1 MNAMASPVFE
11 LSDSYIE
18 RLAALDPGYATALGI
33 PGSDHLM
40 TDFSPAGH
48 EARETLNRATLAKL
62 SSLNTSSDGDRL
74 AAGVLRS
81 SLELSE
87 REFAAGEIGRA
98 HV

>member
-1 MNAMASPVFE
+1 MASPVFE

-62 SSLNTSSDGDRL
+62 ASLNTSK
-74 AAGVLRS
+74 
-81 SLELSE
+81 
-87 REFAAGEIGRA
+87 IGRA